1 MEEIIAAPKTDDVI
15 EVHAPG
21 VTGDLRLHQFA
32 SRIFRNTRF
41 LRVWLPPGYDAP
53 ENSQVHY
60 PVFYLNDGQNLF
72 EAKIAFGGVKW
83 GVDDTADRLIREGKI
98 PPIIFVGIDNA
109 QAGRLKEYL
118 PFRSYNPPVLRP
130 QGKRYADFLVNEV
143 MPFMSEHYR
152 VATGP
157 QNTALGGSSL
167 GALIS
172 LYAALSN
179 PGIFGGLLIE
189 SPSLFI
195 GRKKIL
201 RYARTG
207 HHEWPAKMVLAVG
220 SQESGREEFDRK
232 VVADVRELE
241 TILRSAGLGEDRL
254 MVNIDDGGHHSEG
267 DWARRLPSELEFLL
281 GSSKPS

>member
-1 MEEIIAAPKTDDVI
+1 MEEAVTLPQSDDVI

-53 ENSQVHY
+53 ENSQVQY

-83 GVDDTADRLIREGKI
+83 AVDEAADRLIREGKI
-98 PPIIFVGIDNA
+98 PPMIFVGIDNS
-109 QAGRLKEYL
+109 QAGRMKEYL

-130 QGKRYADFLVNEV
+130 QGKRYTDFLTREV

-167 GALIS
+167 GGLIS
-172 LYAALSN
+172 LYA
-179 PGIFGGLLIE
+179 GIAVRGVFGGLLIE

-201 RYARTG
+201 TYARC
-207 HHEWPAKMVLAVG
+207 HHDWPAKIVLAVG
-220 SQESGREEFDRK
+220 TLESGREEFDRK

-241 TILRSAGLGEDRL
+241 TILRAAGLGEDRL
-254 MVNIDDGGHHSEG
+254 LVNIDEGGRHTEG

-281 GSSKPS
+281 GKH